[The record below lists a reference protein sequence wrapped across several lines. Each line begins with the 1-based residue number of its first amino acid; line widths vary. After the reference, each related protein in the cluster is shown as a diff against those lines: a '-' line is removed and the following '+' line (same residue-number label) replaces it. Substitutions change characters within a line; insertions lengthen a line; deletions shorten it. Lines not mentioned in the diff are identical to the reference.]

1 MPLLR
6 RLKKLGHSTH
16 SIFYMAPFEGFQS
29 IKNRLVKKITE
40 IPPQDEYVL
49 IGHSLGGVLIRG
61 AIAALPQGA
70 RLPNRVFLLG
80 SPIRS
85 SRVARF
91 FSNNWIFRIAT
102 RDCGRLLSSDERM
115 QQIEPCIVPTTS
127 IVGTRG
133 FYGRFSPF
141 GSEINDGV
149 VAESEIAADWI
160 NEVIHVPTIHTYMPS
175 SRRVSQLVIER
186 LHITEK

>member
-1 MPLLR
+1 
-6 RLKKLGHSTH
+6 
-16 SIFYMAPFEGFQS
+16 MATFEDFPS
-29 IKNRLVKKITE
+29 IKNRLARKITE
-40 IPPQDEYVL
+40 IAKQDEYVL

-61 AIAALPQGA
+61 ALAALPPGT

-91 FSNNWIFRIAT
+91 FQNNWIFRIAT

-115 QQIEPCIVPTTS
+115 EQVEPTAVPTTS

-133 FYGRFSPF
+133 LYGRFSPF
-141 GSEINDGV
+141 GDEVNDGIVSASEI
-149 VAESEIAADWI
+149 SADWI
-160 NEVIHVPTIHTYMPS
+160 SEVIHVPTIHTYMPS
-175 SRRVSQLVIER
+175 NKRVSQLVIER
-186 LHITEK
+186 LHMTEK